1 MGGVPMFGNT
11 DTGINKSLIRS
22 TKERPVLKSTLLCA
36 AGALTLTGIFAQT
49 TLAAPIRVTVDG
61 APLGFSGTQPAEVG
75 GSVLVPL
82 RGVFEAL
89 HADVNYNS
97 ATRVINA
104 QKGTTNVTLP
114 LGSTTA
120 TVNGQTQ
127 TLSQPAQTVSGTT
140 LVPLRFVA
148 QAFGAFVQWHANTS
162 TVEIKTQDPHLSSL
176 PSPSAVLGTPV
187 SGVVGQLTGVYS
199 STNPPQITLRVNGQN
214 TSVPFNAQTT
224 FLRAS
229 GGQPGV
235 QVAPDQLKVGD
246 QVSVQRGAGGL
257 ATLVTAT
264 YGEVRGT
271 IKSIG
276 KLGSGDSVMI
286 LNDGTTV
293 ELVPHVPVLMSGRNV
308 TLSDIMPNETVVI
321 RTNPGNN
328 LGYSVAVATQ
338 DNPNPAPPNAPAPGG
353 NTLNP
358 AQAPLPPGASVVTV
372 DSFTTDVTRPLKAGD
387 VLHATLIGTPKGKA
401 SFAIPGITEDIK
413 MQETSAG
420 RYEGSYTA
428 GKNVSVSGA
437 AVLGKLAAFGAV
449 SPLVQASGLVT
460 VDTSSPKVLDF
471 SPAKGA
477 TVDSREPLIYAT
489 LSDENGVG
497 VDPASVRVRLDGTDV
512 TNQATITPA
521 FFNLKASNLSTGQHQ
536 VQVSVADRAG
546 NVTSSDWSF
555 SVADNSLVQSFTAD
569 TPSGTAVNVGQ
580 TIRFT
585 LRAQP
590 GGTAEVALGKVAPHV
605 ALREG
610 ATGVYTGEYT
620 VVPGDSLVGAP
631 VSAKF
636 TKDGKTLITP
646 LASAFTIDAGAPTQ
660 PVIVT
665 PENDSL
671 VGETLD
677 VEGKAAPGATV
688 RVSIS
693 YVSAALGGLFSVNG
707 SAGSKDVVTD
717 KNGNWKADAFTLK
730 TNSLL
735 ASDRATVFTISAAT
749 VDASGTLST
758 PAKVV
763 VRRG

>member
-1 MGGVPMFGNT
+1 M
-11 DTGINKSLIRS
+11 
-22 TKERPVLKSTLLCA
+22 A
-36 AGALTLTGIFAQT
+36 ALAGTALFAQAGW
-49 TLAAPIRVTVDG
+49 AAPITVTVDG
-61 APLGFSGTQPAEVG
+61 APIGFSGTQPAEVQ

-89 HADVNYNS
+89 HADVSYNS
-97 ATRVINA
+97 ATKVINA
-104 QKGTTNVTLP
+104 QKGTTQVVLP
-114 LGSTTA
+114 LGSTRA
-120 TVNGQTQ
+120 TVNGQAQ

-148 QAFGAFVQWHANTS
+148 QAFGAFVQWHPATS

-176 PSPSAVLGTPV
+176 PTPSAVLGTPV
-187 SGVVGQLTGVYS
+187 SGVVGQLTGVYA
-199 STNPPQITLRVNGQN
+199 STVPPQITVRVNGQN

-224 FLRAS
+224 FLRAG

-235 QVAPDQLKVGD
+235 QVSPDQLKVGD
-246 QVSVQRGAGGL
+246 QVTVQRSANGP

-276 KLGSGDSVMI
+276 KLGNGDSVMI

-293 ELVPHVPVLMSGRNV
+293 ELIPNVPVSMSGRSV
-308 TLSDIMPNETVVI
+308 ALSDIMPNETVVI
-321 RTNPGNN
+321 RTNPGNS
-328 LGYSVAVATQ
+328 LGYGVAVATQ
-338 DNPNPAPPNAPAPGG
+338 DNPNPAPPST
-353 NTLNP
+353 TLPSGTTFNP
-358 AQAPLPPGASVVTV
+358 AQAPLPAGASVVTV

-387 VLHATLIGTPKGKA
+387 VLHATLVGTPKGKA

-413 MQETSAG
+413 MTETSTG
-420 RYEGSYTA
+420 RYEGTYTA

-437 AVLGKLAAFGAV
+437 AVLGKLTASGTVA
-449 SPLVQASGLVT
+449 PLVQASGLVT
-460 VDTSSPKVLDF
+460 VDTSAPKVLDF

-512 TNQATITPA
+512 TSQATITPA
-521 FFNLKASNLSTGQHQ
+521 FFNLKPGSLSTGQHQ

-546 NVTSSDWSF
+546 NVTTADWAFTVSE
-555 SVADNSLVQSFTAD
+555 NSLVQSFTSD
-569 TPSGTAVNVGQ
+569 TQPGQAVNVGQ

-620 VVPGDSLVGAP
+620 VVPGDSLTGAP
-631 VSAKF
+631 VSARF
-636 TKDGKTLITP
+636 SKDGKTETTP
-646 LASAFTIDAGAPTQ
+646 LASSLTIEAGAPVQ
-660 PVIVT
+660 PTITT

-671 VGETLD
+671 VSETLD

-688 RVSIS
+688 RVSID
-693 YVSAALGGLFSVNG
+693 YVSKALGGLFSVNG
-707 SAGSKDVVTD
+707 SAGSKDVVAD
-717 KNGNWKADAFTLK
+717 KNGSWKADAFTLK

-735 ASDRATVFTISAAT
+735 ASDRATVFTISAVT
-749 VDASGTLST
+749 VDAGGNLSS
-758 PAKVV
+758 PAKVT

>member
-1 MGGVPMFGNT
+1 MKKAISAAALALAGT
-11 DTGINKSLIRS
+11 ALLAHTGW
-22 TKERPVLKSTLLCA
+22 
-36 AGALTLTGIFAQT
+36 
-49 TLAAPIRVTVDG
+49 AAPITVTVDG
-61 APLGFSGTQPAEVG
+61 APIPFSGTQPAEVQ

-89 HADVNYNS
+89 HADVAYDS
-97 ATRVINA
+97 ATKVISA
-104 QKGTTNVTLP
+104 QKGTTRVVLP
-114 LGSTTA
+114 LGSTRA

-148 QAFGAFVQWHANTS
+148 QAFGAFVQWHAATS
-162 TVEIKTQDPHLSSL
+162 TVEIKTQDPHLASL
-176 PSPSAVLGTPV
+176 PSPGAVLGTPV
-187 SGVVGQLTGVYS
+187 SGVVGQLTGVYA
-199 STNPPQITLRVNGQN
+199 STVPPQITVRVNGQN

-229 GGQPGV
+229 GGQPNV
-235 QVAPDQLKVGD
+235 QVSPDQLKVGD
-246 QVSVQRGAGGL
+246 QVTVQRSAGGP

-276 KLGSGDSVMI
+276 KLGNGDSVLI

-293 ELVPHVPVLMSGRNV
+293 ELIPNVPVSMSGRAV
-308 TLSDIMPNETVVI
+308 ALSDIMPNETVII

-328 LGYSVAVATQ
+328 MGYGVAVATQ
-338 DNPNPAPPNAPAPGG
+338 DNPNPAPPQTTLPSGT
-353 NTLNP
+353 TLNP
-358 AQAPLPPGASVVTV
+358 AQAPLPAGASVVTV

-401 SFAIPGITEDIK
+401 SFAIPGITEDIA
-413 MQETSAG
+413 MRETSAG
-420 RYEGSYTA
+420 HYEGTYTA

-437 AVLGKLAAFGAV
+437 AVLGKLTASGTVA
-449 SPLVQASGLVT
+449 PLVQASGLVT
-460 VDTSSPKVLDF
+460 VDTSAPKVLDF

-489 LSDENGVG
+489 LSDESGVG
-497 VDPASVRVRLDGTDV
+497 VDPASVHVRLDGTDV
-512 TNQATITPA
+512 TAQATITPA
-521 FFNLKASNLSTGQHQ
+521 FFNIKAGSLNAGQHQ

-546 NVTSSDWSF
+546 NVTSSQWSF
-555 SVADNSLVQSFTAD
+555 TVTDNSLVQSFTSD
-569 TPSGTAVNVGQ
+569 TQAGQAVNVGQ

-590 GGTAEVALGKVAPHV
+590 GGNAEVALGKVAPHV

-610 ATGVYTGEYT
+610 TTGVYTGEYT
-620 VVPGDSLVGAP
+620 VVPGDSLTGAP
-631 VSAKF
+631 VSARF
-636 TKDGKTLITP
+636 SKDGKTVTTP
-646 LASAFTIDAGAPTQ
+646 LAAALTIDAGAPVQ
-660 PVIVT
+660 PRIVT

-671 VGETLD
+671 VSETLD

-688 RVSIS
+688 RVSID
-693 YVSAALGGLFSVNG
+693 YVSKALGGLFSVNG
-707 SAGSKDVVTD
+707 SAGSKDVVAN
-717 KNGNWKADAFTLK
+717 KNGDWKADAFTLK

-735 ASDRATVFTISAAT
+735 ASDRATVFTISAVT

>member
-1 MGGVPMFGNT
+1 MRKA
-11 DTGINKSLIRS
+11 ILS
-22 TKERPVLKSTLLCA
+22 A
-36 AGALTLTGIFAQT
+36 ALALAGTALFAHAGW
-49 TLAAPIRVTVDG
+49 AAPIIVTVDG
-61 APLGFSGTQPAEVG
+61 TPVGFSGTQPAEVQ

-89 HADVNYNS
+89 HADVTYNS
-97 ATRVINA
+97 ATRIINA

-114 LGSTTA
+114 LGSTRA
-120 TVNGQTQ
+120 TVNGQAQ

-148 QAFGAFVQWHANTS
+148 QAFGAFVQWHSATS
-162 TVEIKTQDPHLSSL
+162 TVEIKTQGPHLASL
-176 PSPSAVLGTPV
+176 PTPSAVLGTPV

-199 STNPPQITLRVNGQN
+199 STTPPQITVRVNGQN
-214 TSVPFNAQTT
+214 TAVPFNAQTT

-235 QVAPDQLKVGD
+235 QVSPDQLKVGD
-246 QVSVQRGAGGL
+246 QVTVQRGANGP

-264 YGEVRGT
+264 FGEVRGT

-293 ELVPHVPVLMSGRNV
+293 ELIPNVPVTMSGRNV
-308 TLSDIMPNETVVI
+308 TLADIMPNETVVI

-338 DNPNPAPPNAPAPGG
+338 DNPNPAPPSADVPSGS
-353 NTLNP
+353 TLNP
-358 AQAPLPPGASVVTV
+358 AQAPLPIGASVVTV
-372 DSFTTDVTRPLKAGD
+372 ESFTTDVSRPLRAGD

-401 SFAIPGITEDIK
+401 SFAIPGITEDIS
-413 MQETSAG
+413 MRETNPG
-420 RYEGSYTA
+420 HYEGAYTA

-437 AVLGKLAAFGAV
+437 AVLGKLTAFGAV
-449 SPLVQASGLVT
+449 APLVQASGLVT
-460 VDTSSPKVLDF
+460 VDTSAPKVLDF

-477 TVDSREPLIYAT
+477 TVDSRAPLIYAT

-497 VDPASVRVRLDGTDV
+497 IDPASVRVRLDGADV
-512 TNQATITPA
+512 TSQATVTPA
-521 FFNLKASNLSTGQHQ
+521 FFNIKAGNLNAGQHQ
-536 VQVSVADRAG
+536 VQVSVADKAG
-546 NVTSSDWSF
+546 NVTNSQWAFTVTDS
-555 SVADNSLVQSFTAD
+555 SLVQSFTAD
-569 TPSGTAVNVGQ
+569 TPPGQSVTPGQ

-585 LRAQP
+585 LHGQP
-590 GGTAEVALGKVAPHV
+590 GGSAEAALGNVAPHV
-605 ALREG
+605 PLREG

-620 VVPGDSLVGAP
+620 VVPGDSLTGVP
-631 VSAKF
+631 VTAKF
-636 TKDGKTLITP
+636 TKDGKTETTP
-646 LASAFTIDAGAPTQ
+646 LASALTIEAGAPV
-660 PVIVT
+660 PPRIVT

-671 VGETLD
+671 VSETLD

-688 RVSIS
+688 RVSIN
-693 YVSAALGGLFSVNG
+693 YVSKALGGLFSVNG

-758 PAKVV
+758 PATVT